1 MKGMACLKG
10 NLTAHTS
17 TWLHRGFALCALF
30 LLVFFFAFL
39 GDTATAP
46 RKVASVPSG
55 GKVISLEEWEDLC
68 LLTYSG
74 DAPGSGVVV
83 ALERHTGE
91 TQAQY
96 ALEGSSLLWAAVR
109 GDSLFLLSQEGETAL
124 LTQLSLPQL
133 TEVTTR
139 SLQTAADSLTLSSCD
154 SEGRVFYVQDGSL
167 WMEASQGPSEIVA
180 PDQLSGVTFL
190 GITPLD
196 GLFVSTS
203 SSCYWGST
211 SQLDGLKSAS
221 AVALAS

>member
-10 NLTAHTS
+10 NLTARTS

-109 GDSLFLLSQEGETAL
+109 GDSLFLLSQVGVTAL
-124 LTQLSLPQL
+124 LTLLSLPQL
-133 TEVTTR
+133 T
-139 SLQTAADSLTLSSCD
+139 
-154 SEGRVFYVQDGSL
+154 
-167 WMEASQGPSEIVA
+167 
-180 PDQLSGVTFL
+180 
-190 GITPLD
+190 
-196 GLFVSTS
+196 
-203 SSCYWGST
+203 
-211 SQLDGLKSAS
+211 
-221 AVALAS
+221 